1 MLTTMGTSLGHC
13 RICLVSIDPNEEED
27 PWIVTGGGAVMKTT
41 PKHPYSYWT
50 STNWSPCSSNTC
62 RTVWGTTRPA
72 TFKRFLVA
80 KGKRYFCDLFDDY
93 RRGLTQFPCH
103 WSRPLTFGF
112 TAHMSNDG
120 DPYGIRLQR
129 F

>member
-1 MLTTMGTSLGHC
+1 
-13 RICLVSIDPNEEED
+13 
-27 PWIVTGGGAVMKTT
+27 MKTT
-41 PKHPYSYWT
+41 PKHPYSHMDFHELESLFEQYL
-50 STNWSPCSSNTC
+50 SH
-62 RTVWGTTRPA
+62 RLGHHTTHA

-103 WSRPLTFGF
+103 WSRSLTFGF